1 MKIFITQSVDY
12 LSKHFSVEKYVLNKF
27 CDGDFYLRVNTDV
40 ENEDVFIIT
49 NTISPSQN
57 ILELTFLLDALS
69 RLNVKINIFFT
80 YFAYARQDR
89 VMRQGEALSAEV
101 VSRFIRL
108 FNINKIYIL
117 HPHSDRL
124 FQFLDFKPIIPF
136 DFFNQVAEKYDVI
149 ASPDV
154 GGVPVVQR
162 VAKSN
167 NCKFV
172 YFQKKRFGPDRVG
185 INVLKNNEN
194 VDIEGKKILIID
206 DMVTTGSTAIKAA
219 QVLVDHGASSVSVAA
234 THPVFCDNAKLDLQN
249 SLIQKIYITDSI
261 KKEELT
267 SKFEVYSIIPII
279 QSLINLS

>member
-136 DFFNQVAEKYDVI
+136 DFFNKVAEKYDVI

-162 VAKSN
+162 IAKNN

-185 INVLKNNEN
+185 INVLKNNES